1 MNNTGEKIKEILY
14 AKRLTQGDLAK
25 IGGTS
30 RQNVA
35 NYVSNLS
42 KPNWE
47 FLASLNTQ
55 LDINLNWFIADN
67 GSMFITT
74 PNEALKEELRREFE
88 ELMKSKGL

>member
-1 MNNTGEKIKEILY
+1 MNTTGEKIKEILY

-25 IGGTS
+25 IGGTT

-47 FLASLNTQ
+47 FLANINTQ
-55 LDINLNWFIADN
+55 LDVNLNWFIADN
-67 GSMFITT
+67 GCMFNAT
-74 PNEALKEELRREFE
+74 PNEALKEELRQEFE
-88 ELMKSKGL
+88 KLMKSKGL